1 MYYTSKGYIV
11 LVNRSCPARSGL
23 AVSTGATSLQEALS
37 CIENPTAERRSASR
51 HTHQD
56 EHTKSD
62 SVTFRIHDSP
72 SKQPPQ
78 LVRQT
83 PFNTFSRPDVEI
95 DPDEALLQLSCFV
108 DEHAGEDVRV
118 GPRLR
123 RRCCVS
129 CIVIIIVVVVVMVN
143 FFPFLRYRRKL

>member
-1 MYYTSKGYIV
+1 
-11 LVNRSCPARSGL
+11 VNRSCPARSGL

-51 HTHQD
+51 RTHKH
-56 EHTKSD
+56 EYTKSD
-62 SVTFRIHDSP
+62 SVAFRIHDSP

-95 DPDEALLQLSCFV
+95 DPDETLLQLSCFV

-118 GPRLR
+118 GPLLR
-123 RRCCVS
+123 MRCCVS
-129 CIVIIIVVVVVMVN
+129 CVFIIIVVHVIMFIV
-143 FFPFLRYRRKL
+143 FPFFRYRRKL